1 MASSFY
7 QTISKAHVQNVDQ
20 KLSFFHVHINH
31 LMVGNL
37 VGFQNALRIR
47 GVGYRFELSP
57 LKITIQAGY
66 SHLLFQKLFS
76 VSAIK
81 SQTLNKK
88 ATHIYFKGPD
98 LMNLNLYVSTIRNLR
113 HPDVYKGK
121 GIRYQK
127 EFVNRKEGKKKK
139 IS

>member
-1 MASSFY
+1 MQNVYQKLSSFY
-7 QTISKAHVQNVDQ
+7 
-20 KLSFFHVHINH
+20 VHINH
-31 LMVGNL
+31 LIVGNL

-76 VSAIK
+76 VNAIK
-81 SQTLNKK
+81 SLALNKK
-88 ATHIYFKGPD
+88 ATHIYFKGSD